1 MTSLRWF
8 VVPEVLGIHVVPLS
22 EEFKMVPD
30 VPTDTN
36 LLFAKVTPQRL
47 FDVEVMICFGCPSG
61 IPTATNFPPEEEEVV
76 SSSPGVPSE
85 MVKEVT
91 DSVLLAFPSESVTII
106 VQSE

>member
-1 MTSLRWF
+1 M
-8 VVPEVLGIHVVPLS
+8 VPLS
-22 EEFKMVPD
+22 EEFMMVPS

-47 FDVEVMICFGCPSG
+47 LDVEVMIVPLS
-61 IPTATNFPPEEEEVV
+61 PTATNFPPEEEEEVV
-76 SSSPGVPSE
+76 SLSEGVSSE

-91 DSVLLAFPSESVTII
+91 DRVLLAFPSESVTII

>member
-8 VVPEVLGIHVVPLS
+8 VIPELLGVHVVPLS
-22 EEFKMVPD
+22 EELRMVPD

-36 LLFAKVTPQRL
+36 LLFPKVTPQRL
-47 FDVEVMICFGCPSG
+47 LDVEVLMIPDS
-61 IPTATNFPPEEEEVV
+61 PTAINFPPEEEEVV
-76 SSSPGVPSE
+76 SLSPGVSSE

>member
-8 VVPEVLGIHVVPLS
+8 VVPEVLEIHVVPLS
-22 EEFKMVPD
+22 EELRMVPD

-47 FDVEVMICFGCPSG
+47 LDVEEMIVPEA
-61 IPTATNFPPEEEEVV
+61 PTATNFPPEEEEVV
-76 SSSPGVPSE
+76 SSSPGVSSE

-91 DSVLLAFPSESVTII
+91 DRVLLAFPSESVTII
-106 VQSE
+106 VQLE

>member
-8 VVPEVLGIHVVPLS
+8 IVPEILGIHVVPLS
-22 EEFKMVPD
+22 EELRIVPS

-47 FDVEVMICFGCPSG
+47 LVVEVMIVPDS
-61 IPTATNFPPEEEEVV
+61 PTATNFPPEEEEVV
-76 SSSPGVPSE
+76 SSSPCVVSTI
-85 MVKEVT
+85 KEVT

>member
-1 MTSLRWF
+1 M
-8 VVPEVLGIHVVPLS
+8 VPLS
-22 EEFKMVPD
+22 EELRMVPS

-47 FDVEVMICFGCPSG
+47 LDVEMMIVPES
-61 IPTATNFPPEEEEVV
+61 PTATNFPPEEEEVV
-76 SSSPGVPSE
+76 SSSPGVSSD

-91 DSVLLAFPSESVTII
+91 DRVLLAFPSESVTII

>member
-1 MTSLRWF
+1 M
-8 VVPEVLGIHVVPLS
+8 VPLS
-22 EEFKMVPD
+22 EELRMVPD

-47 FDVEVMICFGCPSG
+47 TEVDVMIVPES
-61 IPTATNFPPEEEEVV
+61 PTATNFPPEEEEVV
-76 SSSPGVPSE
+76 SSSPGVSSE

-91 DSVLLAFPSESVTII
+91 VSVLLAFPSESVTII

>member
-1 MTSLRWF
+1 M
-8 VVPEVLGIHVVPLS
+8 VPLS
-22 EEFKMVPD
+22 EEFRMLPS

-47 FDVEVMICFGCPSG
+47 LDVEVMIVPVL
-61 IPTATNFPPEEEEVV
+61 PTATNFSPEEEEEVV
-76 SSSPGVPSE
+76 SSSPGVSSK

>member
-1 MTSLRWF
+1 M
-8 VVPEVLGIHVVPLS
+8 VPLS
-22 EEFKMVPD
+22 EELRMVPD

-47 FDVEVMICFGCPSG
+47 LVVEVMIVPDS
-61 IPTATNFPPEEEEVV
+61 PTATNFPPEEEEVV
-76 SSSPGVPSE
+76 SSSPGVSSD

-91 DSVLLAFPSESVTII
+91 DRVLLAFPSESVTII

>member
-22 EEFKMVPD
+22 EEFRMVPD
-30 VPTDTN
+30 VPTNTN

-47 FDVEVMICFGCPSG
+47 LDVEVMIVPVL
-61 IPTATNFPPEEEEVV
+61 PTATNLPPEEEEEVVV
-76 SSSPGVPSE
+76 SSSEGVSSE

>member
-22 EEFKMVPD
+22 EELRMVPS

-47 FDVEVMICFGCPSG
+47 LDVEVMIVPVL
-61 IPTATNFPPEEEEVV
+61 PTATNFPPEEEEEV
-76 SSSPGVPSE
+76 SSSPGVLSE

-91 DSVLLAFPSESVTII
+91 DRVLLAFPSESVTII

>member
-1 MTSLRWF
+1 M
-8 VVPEVLGIHVVPLS
+8 VPLS
-22 EEFKMVPD
+22 KEFMMVPS

-47 FDVEVMICFGCPSG
+47 LDVEVMIVPVL
-61 IPTATNFPPEEEEVV
+61 PTATNLPPEEEEVV
-76 SSSPGVPSE
+76 VVSSSEGVSSE

-91 DSVLLAFPSESVTII
+91 DSVLLTFPSESVTII